1 MMVVIEVTKVA
12 PCFPEDKEARR
23 KLMAR
28 IKRKLEGSGISV
40 GHVACWIDTETYAPE
55 VLKDGKGFGSKGG

>member
-23 KLMAR
+23 KLMDK
-28 IKRKLEGSGISV
+28 IKRTLEKAGISTERV
-40 GHVACWIDTETYAPE
+40 VCWPDSETYAPE